1 MEPED
6 TKSFE
11 SGFES
16 NSCSSCGQLAVI
28 TDEDASKRELS
39 PIIEGNED
47 RSSVGKAPRE
57 AHPIEVEVQKQSSLC
72 TKQGKAKVK
81 GCLSVEATNPIFAHH
96 MTEDEANSS
105 SGYVED
111 SNIFTHQSCTGDET
125 QPLPCSIATVESY
138 GAQFET
144 EEMLNTGTDEVHE
157 SDRAIDPGPYIE
169 GSGKEPVGDIADAP
183 AMNSDNDS
191 SLPHALMWRL
201 PTANSGYIPSN
212 FTTSATSSGYGSEE
226 GYTSGYSYT
235 SRLLS
240 TSSCATDTSSG
251 SGCCYIPSTTPSS
264 GYVSETGFSRNKRG
278 SLTSQ
283 VSCDTPCGIQPPQ
296 LGSEGC
302 WAHSDYLEGTTGLVA
317 ESGRNSGNCSGTDSS
332 TAGPLQ
338 RETHQLHLAHC
349 SVTTPGTVVDS
360 TMFHGENRTDFS
372 VDDTPRYLNK
382 PSTVTN
388 SEREVTTSNT
398 GYVPYPTTD
407 DCSVSHL
414 VASSLPPSPLQCQQD
429 SPLSKQTSSLTQ
441 LSSESSTLPLGCL
454 DLAQESNN
462 SDGLFNSTSKGYII
476 DPDGY
481 TCR

>member
-47 RSSVGKAPRE
+47 RSSVGKAPQE
-57 AHPIEVEVQKQSSLC
+57 AHPREVEVQKQSCLC
-72 TKQGKAKVK
+72 TKQGKGKVK
-81 GCLSVEATNPIFAHH
+81 GCLSVEATNPIFAHY
-96 MTEDEANSS
+96 MTEDHANSS
-105 SGYVED
+105 SSYVED
-111 SNIFTHQSCTGDET
+111 SNLFTHQSCTGDET
-125 QPLPCSIATVESY
+125 QPLPCHLATVESY

-157 SDRAIDPGPYIE
+157 SDRANDPGPYIE
-169 GSGKEPVGDIADAP
+169 GSGEEPVGNIADAP

-226 GYTSGYSYT
+226 GYTSGYNYT

-251 SGCCYIPSTTPSS
+251 SGCCYAPSTTPSS

-283 VSCDTPCGIQPPQ
+283 VSCDTPCGIQPAQ

-302 WAHSDYLEGTTGLVA
+302 WAHSDCVEGTTGLVA
-317 ESGRNSGNCSGTDSS
+317 ESGKNSGNCSGTDSS

-349 SVTTPGTVVDS
+349 SVITPGTVVDS
-360 TMFHGENRTDFS
+360 SLIHHILSLGNSGSPDISSYFIDYLAHPNTDVQLTSILAMRFIMT
-372 VDDTPRYLNK
+372 D
-382 PSTVTN
+382 PSI
-388 SEREVTTSNT
+388 
-398 GYVPYPTTD
+398 
-407 DCSVSHL
+407 
-414 VASSLPPSPLQCQQD
+414 Q
-429 SPLSKQTSSLTQ
+429 
-441 LSSESSTLPLGCL
+441 STLKGLLTGPQVNEDHLTMVAKALVYGFEQAKVN
-454 DLAQESNN
+454 AQALLHGHYRGSGGNV
-462 SDGLFNSTSKGYII
+462 S
-476 DPDGY
+476 
-481 TCR
+481 